1 MGKQGQKAPD
11 PGESTPTHLPMA
23 PRPGEDAKS
32 VSSKSAND
40 STTSSISLNTFLA
53 KYTSE
58 DNQSFQEI
66 LENSEKKHKIKVRQ
80 ISNPILVEIWQL
92 LYICNNFVV
101 CH

>member
-80 ISNPILVEIWQL
+80 ISNPILVEI
-92 LYICNNFVV
+92 
-101 CH
+101 